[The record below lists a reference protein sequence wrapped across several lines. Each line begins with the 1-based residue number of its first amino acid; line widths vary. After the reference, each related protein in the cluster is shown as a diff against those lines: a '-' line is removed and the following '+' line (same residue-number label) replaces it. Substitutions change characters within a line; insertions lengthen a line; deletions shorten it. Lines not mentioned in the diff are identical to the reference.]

1 MIGRIRARP
10 LGFTP
15 QQPITADL
23 GQNSSAALRELGDA
37 AFQSALQ
44 IHREQNRVKDNDSA
58 HRAARIEAVREL
70 GKARVDFDN
79 DPDVTG
85 LGERFD
91 ARAEQIRASIA
102 ERFGDDP
109 DAVERF
115 NTDFEAVFAP
125 HAVGVY
131 RRQTEVRQKSD
142 ISELE
147 GDLNSLLQ
155 EFGVATDEAARG
167 AIQDQAAGILSRAR
181 DAGLISDDELKTSL
195 DKFARNAVEA
205 QILGLLRE
213 DPAALKRMLESGA
226 LPDIGPV
233 QAQQY
238 LTRATAELERRR
250 IEGEAQAARVATA
263 SEKAEEDRLKALE
276 RDERSLLIRG
286 LADDPARLVDRIDAG
301 EFATLGARKPDELAR
316 HRALAMAAVD
326 REAQG
331 LVKANEELAEARL
344 DDLTDQVEFAEK
356 ALEAGRPVPVSP
368 ELIVAVQGTPLEG
381 RVASL
386 VDTDA
391 ALVGFRA
398 GTPAERQAEIEAV
411 RRTAPA
417 NEVEITRLEL
427 MEDIHENLAAS
438 EKKDIVAHH
447 ADVLK
452 RPMTPVDFGDP
463 ASLMMR
469 YGEAT
474 RAAAKFGV
482 KFRYFS
488 EAELNHVAGQI
499 ADGDPDS
506 QLALIM
512 SLTSAL
518 GDKAEVPLSEL
529 GLKDPVFGHAG
540 HLALWS
546 GDPTVARTML
556 AGRAAL
562 KDGTGK
568 KPTATVRDQAILR
581 SGAFEAI
588 PLRRSTARSELI
600 QAANMHFAATAQE
613 ADFDITDEASSEDV
627 AKLYERSLQLVAGA
641 RFDGD
646 VQYGGIQQVGF
657 LATLLPRELTA
668 DEVEAA
674 LDGVTAETLMQA
686 SLTGARPSFA
696 GGPMPDELRRT
707 VSIQHEAGGTYLVG
721 HVRNGVFEALG
732 DDTLG
737 GAPAQFDLHALV
749 RAARRARR

>member
-1 MIGRIRARP
+1 MISRIRARP

-15 QQPITADL
+15 QRTIDPSL

-37 AFQSALQ
+37 SFQSALQ
-44 IHREQNRVKDNDSA
+44 IYRDQNRKIDTDSA
-58 HRAARIEAVREL
+58 HRAARIEAVKQL

-91 ARAEQIRASIA
+91 TRAAEIRASIA
-102 ERFGDDP
+102 DRFGDDE
-109 DAVERF
+109 AAIERF

-131 RRQTEVRQKSD
+131 RRQTEVRQKAD
-142 ISELE
+142 IESLE
-147 GDLNSLLQ
+147 GDLNDLL
-155 EFGVATDEAARG
+155 EAFGTATDDASRG

-181 DAGLISDDELKTSL
+181 DAGLISDSELKTGM

-238 LTRATAELERRR
+238 LTRAEAELERRR
-250 IEGEAQAARVATA
+250 VAGEVDARRAATA
-263 SEKAEEDRLKALE
+263 TEKAEREAQQAQE
-276 RDERSLLIRG
+276 HDEVALLIRG
-286 LADDPARLVDRIDAG
+286 MDDDPARLVDRIDAG
-301 EFATLGARKPDELAR
+301 EFPALAASRPDTLAR
-316 HRALAMAAVD
+316 YRVLALSEVD
-326 REAQG
+326 REARA
-331 LVKANEELAEARL
+331 LVKANEDLADARL
-344 DDLTDQVEFAEK
+344 DGLTDQVEHAED
-356 ALEAGRPVPVSP
+356 AMRAGRPSGVSF
-368 ELIVAVQGTPLEG
+368 ELITATRGTPLEG
-381 RVASL
+381 RVDSL
-386 VDTDA
+386 ID
-391 ALVGFRA
+391 LESSLGGFRE
-398 GTPAERQAEIEAV
+398 GTPDERREKIEAI
-411 RRTAPA
+411 RKTAPT
-417 NEVEITRLEL
+417 NEVEIFGLEL
-427 MEDIHENLAAS
+427 MEDIDETLKKS
-438 EKKDIVAHH
+438 EQTDIVGHH
-447 ADVLK
+447 ATVLN
-452 RPMTPVDFGDP
+452 RPMTPVEFGDP
-463 ASLMMR
+463 ATLLLR
-469 YGEAT
+469 HNEAS

-488 EAELNHVAGQI
+488 EEELNHVAGQI

-512 SLTSAL
+512 SLTTAL
-518 GDKAEVPLSEL
+518 GDKAEDPLSEL

-562 KDGTGK
+562 KDGTAK
-568 KPTATVRDQAILR
+568 KPTQTVRDQAVLKLR
-581 SGAFEAI
+581 AFEAI
-588 PLRRSTARSELI
+588 PARRSKARSELI
-600 QAANMHFAATAQE
+600 QAANMHYAATAQE
-613 ADFDITDEASSEDV
+613 AKFDITDESNSEEL
-627 AKLYERSLQLVAGA
+627 AELYERSLQLVAGA
-641 RFDGD
+641 RFEGD

-668 DEVEAA
+668 DEVETA
-674 LDGVTAETLMQA
+674 LEDVTAEILMQA
-686 SLTGARPSFA
+686 SLTGERPSFA
-696 GGPMPDELRRT
+696 GGPMPDVLTRT

-732 DDTLG
+732 DDTLA